1 MTSVRLPAITVLLCC
16 LAFAIPQSAFGQAI
30 PTEELSKEWGVGG
43 SGTCNSDQ
51 TTCTLNAG
59 SPISLWNKHVERY
72 LQYGS
77 REYGIN
83 LVWAPRG
90 PGPVKAVR
98 LIRAKGTLDPIAY
111 GEPLALYVEGG
122 KFLKYAEREYG
133 INLVWSD
140 TPVFEWKI
148 DGGMPARLV
157 NSRRDIGLVN
167 TKIGQHVVYCEREY
181 GINLRWAKDCSR
193 APKQKPIA
201 SHNVHVRLRLSES
214 SGECASSGRV
224 KFTLSPVRI
233 SAHAGTDDEHSGEVS
248 WNNPGRY
255 NCTPTFISRL
265 APGSWRITATNL
277 VDWTTKCLID
287 LPVSEYVKTHLVDFS
302 YRQGGCRY

>member
-1 MTSVRLPAITVLLCC
+1 MARVRL
-16 LAFAIPQSAFGQAI
+16 LAVTFLSCSLGFTTPQSAITQQI
-30 PTEELSKEWGVGG
+30 PTDELNDEWGVGG

-51 TTCTLNAG
+51 TICALNAS
-59 SPISLWNKHVERY
+59 SPIYLYNKHVERY
-72 LQYGS
+72 VQYGS

-90 PGPVKAVR
+90 PSPVRAVR
-98 LIRAKGTLDPIAY
+98 LMRAKGTLDPITY

-122 KFLKYAEREYG
+122 KYLRYAEREYG

-148 DGGMPARLV
+148 EGGVPARLV
-157 NSRRDIGLVN
+157 NSRRPVGLVN
-167 TKIGQHVVYCEREY
+167 TNIGQHVVYCEREY
-181 GINLRWAKDCSR
+181 GINLRWAKDCKR
-193 APKQKPIA
+193 TPKPKPIA
-201 SHNVHVRLRLSES
+201 THNVNLRLRLSEAD
-214 SGECASSGRV
+214 CASSGRV

-233 SAHAGTDDEHSGEVS
+233 SARVGIDDEHSGEVS

-255 NCTPTFISRL
+255 NCMPTYISRL

-277 VDWTTKCLID
+277 VAWSTQCLID
-287 LPVSEYVKTHLVDFS
+287 LPVSEYVKTPLVEFN

>member
-1 MTSVRLPAITVLLCC
+1 MTSVRLLAITVLSCC
-16 LAFAIPQSAFGQAI
+16 PSFATPQFVFAQPI
-30 PTEELSKEWGVGG
+30 PTEELNEEWGVGG
-43 SGTCNSDQ
+43 SGTCNPDQ
-51 TTCTLNAG
+51 TNCTLNAG
-59 SPISLWNKHVERY
+59 SPISLWNKHLGRY

-77 REYGIN
+77 RDYGIN

-90 PGPVKAVR
+90 PSPVKAVR
-98 LIRAKGTLDPIAY
+98 LIRAKGTLDPISY

-122 KFLKYAEREYG
+122 KYLKYAEREYG

-148 DGGMPARLV
+148 SGGAAETLV
-157 NSRRDIGLVN
+157 NSRRAVGLMN

-193 APKQKPIA
+193 APKAKPIA
-201 SHNVHVRLRLSES
+201 THNVHARLRLSE
-214 SGECASSGRV
+214 GDCASSGRV

-233 SAHAGTDDEHSGEVS
+233 SARVGVYDEHSGEVS
-248 WNNPGRY
+248 WNRPGKY
-255 NCTPTFISRL
+255 NCIPAFISGL
-265 APGSWRITATNL
+265 APGRWRITATNL
-277 VDWTTKCLID
+277 VDWTTECLID
-287 LPVSEYVKTHLVDFS
+287 LPVSEYVKTPLVDFY